1 MGKAM
6 AKLKGKGKIKDKDK
20 DKDKGKGKTK
30 LKNKTK
36 QTWLR
41 RRLMRLCL
49 HREATSLWLRPA
61 PTWN

>member
-6 AKLKGKGKIKDKDK
+6 AKLKGKGKIK
-20 DKDKGKGKTK
+20 GKGKTKTKTKLK